1 MGAQEATTHDECHTR
16 PGQWVSGSNTAPF
29 FLRLQGPPHTE
40 GCVWLED
47 TRPEATKPSWTAPVT
62 VLGPESSLGVPR
74 KGTPLLEGGPGSHL
88 LASEWNRR
96 G

>member
-1 MGAQEATTHDECHTR
+1 M
-16 PGQWVSGSNTAPF
+16 
-29 FLRLQGPPHTE
+29 E

-47 TRPEATKPSWTAPVT
+47 KRPEAMKSSWTAPVT
-62 VLGPESSLGVPR
+62 VLGLKSSPEVPR
-74 KGTPLLEGGPGSHL
+74 MGTPLLKGGPGSHL